1 MPPNPP
7 IACPRDWDAPS
18 VFQPENLLREA
29 RRQRALT
36 SAPVPPVVVLDPD
49 GDLARYVRHARGA
62 QPVPAW
68 ACYHTE
74 MLTWQDGGHSL
85 GVIANTVGA
94 PFAVLVAEQLFAS
107 GCELVINL
115 TSAGQL
121 TDLGPP
127 PYFVLI
133 DRARRD
139 EGTSYHYLPP
149 AEYAEADPALIEALW
164 PALAEAA
171 GRLLRGGSWTT
182 DAPYRET
189 EAALQ
194 ANRARG
200 LLLVEMEAAG
210 LYAFAQARSRPVLC
224 IAHVT
229 NRMAQDEG
237 DFEKGEGDG
246 APAALRLIEAAAKAW
261 DLRTG
266 AIQRLTSPARP

>member
-1 MPPNPP
+1 LLPDPPP
-7 IACPRDWDAPS
+7 IAAARDWGAPS

-29 RRQRALT
+29 RRQKRLVA
-36 SAPVPPVVVLDPD
+36 AAVPEIVVLDPD

-62 QPVPAW
+62 APEPGW

-74 MLTWQDGGHSL
+74 MLAWRVGDRRVA
-85 GVIANTVGA
+85 VIANTVGA

-121 TDLGPP
+121 ADLGPP
-127 PYFVLI
+127 PYFVVI
-133 DRARRD
+133 DRALRD

-149 AEYAEADPALIEALW
+149 ADYAEADPALIEALW
-164 PALAEAA
+164 PALAGATA
-171 GRLLRGGSWTT
+171 KLVRGGSWTT

-189 EAALQ
+189 EAALR
-194 ANRARG
+194 ANQARG

-210 LYAFAQARSRPVLC
+210 LYAFARARNRPVLC

-237 DFEKGEGDG
+237 DFEKGDQDG
-246 APAALRLIEAAAKAW
+246 APASLRLVEAAAQAW
-261 DLRTG
+261 PIAERG
-266 AIQRLTSPARP
+266 